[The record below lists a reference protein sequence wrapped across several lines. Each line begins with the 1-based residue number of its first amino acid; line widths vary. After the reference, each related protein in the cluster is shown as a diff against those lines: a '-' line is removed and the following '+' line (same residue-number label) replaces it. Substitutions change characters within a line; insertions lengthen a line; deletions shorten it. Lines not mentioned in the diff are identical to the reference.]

1 MKNKLKCPI
10 CKSDMKIETIYKD
23 EISRSLNRVYSRDS
37 IKMTVAENIEI
48 KYRCVEC
55 NSFLQTKTM
64 EQYEGMVEGD
74 EDRKVRI
81 ENKAN
86 ERICG
91 K

>member
-1 MKNKLKCPI
+1 
-10 CKSDMKIETIYKD
+10 
-23 EISRSLNRVYSRDS
+23 
-37 IKMTVAENIEI
+37 MTVAENIEI

-64 EQYEGMVEGD
+64 EQYAGMVEGD

-86 ERICG
+86 ERI
-91 K
+91 